1 MVSHRK
7 NLPTVIRDAVE
18 KARVDVLRDV
28 DIIAVTRGP
37 GLGPCLGV
45 GVDAA
50 KSLAVF

>member
-1 MVSHRK
+1 DCIHLQSHLHEPK
-7 NLPTVIRDAVE
+7 GLHE
-18 KARVDVLRDV
+18 LWDV